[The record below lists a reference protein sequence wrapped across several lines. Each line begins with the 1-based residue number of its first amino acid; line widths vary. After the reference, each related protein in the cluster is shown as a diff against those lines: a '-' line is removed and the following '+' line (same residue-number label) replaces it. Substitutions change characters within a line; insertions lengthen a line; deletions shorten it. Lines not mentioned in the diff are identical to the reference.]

1 MSFQILIGVI
11 ATLWLAGV
19 AACVLAFRWS
29 FVANRRRFWPAVI
42 LSILALV
49 IGYLGLT
56 RFRVSASKTVNGVV
70 QWRFDSKWFFIGS
83 LLLGALA
90 LVYTLWKGR
99 KAAAAL
105 L

>member
-1 MSFQILIGVI
+1 MSFQILIGVV
-11 ATLWLAGV
+11 AALWLAGI

-29 FVANRRRFWPAVI
+29 FLANGRRFWPAAI

-56 RFRVSASKTVNGVV
+56 RFSISASKTVNGEV

-83 LLLGALA
+83 LVLGGLALA
-90 LVYTLWKGR
+90 YTLWKGR
-99 KAAAAL
+99 KAAARPV
-105 L
+105 